1 MENWLT
7 TSDASAERDIVLNLA
22 SRLKDA
28 AYVKNAVK
36 QIETEKDIDTQI
48 REYLKLYEKTQRI
61 CNLQSD
67 LSWLN
72 MEAIRLAFND
82 MKKLKGF
89 DATKVSTGFG

>member
-1 MENWLT
+1 M
-7 TSDASAERDIVLNLA
+7 NLA

-82 MKKLKGF
+82 MKKLKG
-89 DATKVSTGFG
+89 STPLNINRFWMSWNSR

>member
-1 MENWLT
+1 M
-7 TSDASAERDIVLNLA
+7 
-22 SRLKDA
+22 
-28 AYVKNAVK
+28 
-36 QIETEKDIDTQI
+36 EKDIDTQI

-82 MKKLKGF
+82 MKKVERLRRH
-89 DATKVSTGFG
+89 